1 MLRSVSSALFAL
13 RRVFVNPDIR
23 RAELAWMI
31 GYAAEWAWL
40 VALFVYAFGVGGV
53 AAVGLVGVVR
63 TLPAALLAPAL
74 SSLTD
79 HVPRHRVLLGVHG
92 GRAALIG
99 LAAVGVALGW
109 PPVVVF
115 VVAPLDGLLAVLHRP
130 TYMALMPSL
139 ARAPEELVA
148 SNVASSTLEGVGT
161 LIGPAIGGGLVAVG
175 LTSVTFAVPAA
186 LFLTAARTVL
196 GIRPAQSLRAVH
208 ATRGGLAVLL
218 GGIQALADH
227 PHAGLLLGLF
237 GGQVVVRGVLNVL
250 LVAASVQLL
259 ALGEEGVGILNAA
272 IGAGGFLGALFAMA
286 LVGRTRLA
294 PSFSLGLAL
303 WGTPILLI
311 GLLPFSPVAVLAL
324 AVLGA
329 GNAVLDVAGF
339 SLLQRSV
346 PNAVRGRVFGLL
358 EAIVMLGLSLGSAV
372 APALVAVLGVQ
383 GALIATGALL
393 PLLAIV
399 SWPKV
404 RQIDVLAV
412 IPAREMKL
420 LRGVPMFRL
429 LPLTVLEQVAG
440 DVAPMQFSAGSRI
453 ITQGEVGDRF
463 YILVEGDAE
472 ATIDGKAV
480 NHMHSG
486 DSFGEIALL
495 RDVPRTATV
504 IAETDTVAFAIEREA
519 FSVAVSGD
527 RQSMAAAQAIIGGRL
542 GDGGRL
548 DER

>member
-1 MLRSVSSALFAL
+1 MLRSLASALSAL
-13 RRVFVNPDIR
+13 RRVFANPDIR

-63 TLPAALLAPAL
+63 TLPAGLLAPAI

-79 HVPRHRVLLGVHG
+79 RVPRHRVLLGVHG
-92 GRAALIG
+92 GRAILIG
-99 LAAVGVALGW
+99 LAAISVAAGW

-115 VVAPLDGLLAVLHRP
+115 VVAPLDGFLAVLHRP
-130 TYMALMPSL
+130 THMALMPSL

-161 LIGPAIGGGLVAVG
+161 LVGPAIGGGLVAIG
-175 LTSVTFAVPAA
+175 LTSVSFAVPAG
-186 LFLTAARTVL
+186 LFLLAAGTVL
-196 GIRPAQSLRAVH
+196 GIRPAQILRTVH
-208 ATRGGLAVLL
+208 VTRGGMAVLL
-218 GGIQALADH
+218 GGIRALVDH

-237 GGQVVVRGVLNVL
+237 GGQIFVRGVLNVL

-272 IGAGGFLGALFAMA
+272 IGAGGFMGALFAMS

-294 PSFSLGLAL
+294 PSFSLGLVL
-303 WGTPILLI
+303 WGMPILLV
-311 GLLPFSPVAVLAL
+311 GLLPSAVIAVLAL

-358 EAIVMLGLSLGSAV
+358 EAIVMLGLSLGSAI

-393 PLLAIV
+393 PLLAV
-399 SWPKV
+399 LSWPSV

-412 IPAREMKL
+412 IPAREMEL

-440 DVAPMQFSAGSRI
+440 DVAPMQFSAGATI
-453 ITQGEVGDRF
+453 IRQGEAGDRF
-463 YILVEGDAE
+463 YILDKGEAE
-472 ATIDGKAV
+472 AIINGKAV

-486 DSFGEIALL
+486 DWFGEIALL
-495 RDVPRTATV
+495 RDMPRTATV

-519 FSVAVSGD
+519 FRVAVSGD
-527 RQSMAAAQAIIGGRL
+527 RHSLAAAQEVIGERL
-542 GDGGRL
+542 SQG
-548 DER
+548 

>member
-1 MLRSVSSALFAL
+1 MLHSVSSALSAL
-13 RRVFVNPDIR
+13 RRVFANPDIR
-23 RAELAWMI
+23 RAEVAWMI
-31 GYAAEWAWL
+31 GFASEWAWL

-53 AAVGLVGVVR
+53 GAVGLVGVVR
-63 TLPAALLAPAL
+63 TLPAGLLAPAI

-79 HVPRHRVLLGVHG
+79 RIPRHRVLLGIHG

-99 LAAVGVALGW
+99 LAAVAIAAGW
-109 PPVVVF
+109 SPVVVF

-130 TYMALMPSL
+130 THMALMPSL

-148 SNVASSTLEGVGT
+148 SNAASSTLEGVGT
-161 LIGPAIGGGLVAVG
+161 LIGPAIGGGLVAIG
-175 LTSVTFAVPAA
+175 MTSITFAVPAA
-186 LFLTAARTVL
+186 GFVLAAAAVR
-196 GIRPAQSLRAVH
+196 GIRPAQALRPSR
-208 ATRGGLAVLL
+208 ATRGGMAVLL
-218 GGIQALADH
+218 GGVHALADH

-237 GGQVVVRGVLNVL
+237 GAQIFVRGVLNVL
-250 LVAASVQLL
+250 LVAASVELL
-259 ALGEEGVGILNAA
+259 TLGEEGVGILNAA
-272 IGAGGFLGALFAMA
+272 IGGGGLVGALFAMS

-294 PSFSLGLAL
+294 PSFSLGLTL
-303 WGTPILLI
+303 WGAPILLI
-311 GLLPFSPVAVLAL
+311 GLVPSSAVAVLSL

-358 EAIVMLGLSLGSAV
+358 EAIVMLGLGLGSAI
-372 APALVAVLGVQ
+372 APALVTTLGVR
-383 GALIATGALL
+383 GALVATGALL
-393 PLLAIV
+393 PLLALV
-399 SWPKV
+399 SWPRV
-404 RQIDVLAV
+404 RETDVLAV
-412 IPAREMKL
+412 IPAREMEL

-440 DVAPMQFSAGSRI
+440 DVAPMQFQAGTRI

-472 ATIDGKAV
+472 ATINGKAV
-480 NHMHSG
+480 SHMHRG

-519 FSVAVSGD
+519 FCVAVSGD
-527 RQSMAAAQAIIGGRL
+527 RQSLAAAQTIIGGRL
-542 GDGGRL
+542 SESR
-548 DER
+548 

>member
-1 MLRSVSSALFAL
+1 
-13 RRVFVNPDIR
+13 
-23 RAELAWMI
+23 
-31 GYAAEWAWL
+31 
-40 VALFVYAFGVGGV
+40 
-53 AAVGLVGVVR
+53 
-63 TLPAALLAPAL
+63 
-74 SSLTD
+74 
-79 HVPRHRVLLGVHG
+79 
-92 GRAALIG
+92 
-99 LAAVGVALGW
+99 
-109 PPVVVF
+109 
-115 VVAPLDGLLAVLHRP
+115 
-130 TYMALMPSL
+130 
-139 ARAPEELVA
+139 VA

-161 LIGPAIGGGLVAVG
+161 LVGPAIGGVLVAFG
-175 LTSVTFAVPAA
+175 MTSLTFAVPAG
-186 LFLTAARTVL
+186 LFLLAAGTVL
-196 GIRPAQSLRAVH
+196 GIRPAQSLRPIRSA
-208 ATRGGLAVLL
+208 RGGIAVLL
-218 GGIQALADH
+218 GGIHALADH

-237 GGQVVVRGVLNVL
+237 GAQVVVRGVLNVL

-259 ALGEEGVGILNAA
+259 ALGEEGVGILNAG
-272 IGAGGFLGALFAMA
+272 IGAGGFLGALFAMS

-294 PSFSLGLAL
+294 PSFSLGLIL

-311 GLLPFSPVAVLAL
+311 GLLPSSAVAVLAL

-358 EAIVMLGLSLGSAV
+358 EAIVMLGLSLGSAA
-372 APALVAVLGVQ
+372 APVLVAVLGVQ

-393 PLLAIV
+393 PLLAII

-404 RQIDVLAV
+404 RQIDLLAV
-412 IPAREMKL
+412 IPAREMEL

-440 DVAPMQFSAGSRI
+440 DVAPMQFSAGATI
-453 ITQGEVGDRF
+453 IAQGEVGDRF
-463 YILVEGDAE
+463 YILAEGDAE
-472 ATIDGKAV
+472 AVINGKAV

-519 FSVAVSGD
+519 FCVAVSGD
-527 RQSMAAAQAIIGGRL
+527 RQSLAAAQEIIGGRL
-542 GDGGRL
+542 I
-548 DER
+548 EI

>member
-1 MLRSVSSALFAL
+1 MLRSVSSALSAL
-13 RRVFVNPDIR
+13 RRVFANPDIR

-53 AAVGLVGVVR
+53 PAVGLVGVVR
-63 TLPAALLAPAL
+63 TLPAALLAPAI

-79 HVPRHRVLLGVHG
+79 RLPRHRVLLGVHA

-99 LAAVGVALGW
+99 LAAVGVAAGW
-109 PPVVVF
+109 PPLVVF
-115 VVAPLDGLLAVLHRP
+115 MVAPLDGLLSVLHRP
-130 TYMALMPSL
+130 THMALMPSL

-161 LIGPAIGGGLVAVG
+161 LIGPAIGGGLVALG
-175 LTSVTFAVPAA
+175 MTSLTFAAPAA
-186 LFLTAARTVL
+186 FFLLAAVTVL
-196 GIRPAQSLRAVH
+196 GIRPAQGLRSVR

-218 GGIQALADH
+218 GGMHALADH

-237 GGQVVVRGVLNVL
+237 GAQVVVRGVLNVL
-250 LVAASVQLL
+250 LVVASVQLL

-272 IGAGGFLGALFAMA
+272 IGAGGFLGALFAMS

-311 GLLPFSPVAVLAL
+311 GLLPSSAVAVLAL

-358 EAIVMLGLSLGSAV
+358 EAIVMLGLSLGSAI
-372 APALVAVLGVQ
+372 APALVAALGVQ

-412 IPAREMKL
+412 IPAREMEL

-440 DVAPMQFSAGSRI
+440 DVAPMRFSAGATI

-463 YILVEGDAE
+463 YILADGDAE
-472 ATIDGKAV
+472 AIINGKPV

-519 FSVAVSGD
+519 FCVAVSGD
-527 RQSMAAAQAIIGGRL
+527 RQSLAAAQAIIGGRL
-542 GDGGRL
+542 SDS
-548 DER
+548 

>member
-1 MLRSVSSALFAL
+1 MLRSVSSALSAL
-13 RRVFVNPDIR
+13 RRVFANPDIR

-63 TLPAALLAPAL
+63 TLPAALLAPAI

-79 HVPRHRVLLGVHG
+79 RMPRQRVLLGVHG

-99 LAAVGVALGW
+99 LAAVAVAVGW
-109 PPVVVF
+109 PPLVVF

-130 TYMALMPSL
+130 THMALMPSL

-175 LTSVTFAVPAA
+175 MTSVTFAVPASF
-186 LFLTAARTVL
+186 FLLAAVTVL
-196 GIRPAQSLRAVH
+196 GIQPSQRLRAVH

-218 GGIQALADH
+218 GGIHALADH

-250 LVAASVQLL
+250 LVAASLQLL
-259 ALGEEGVGILNAA
+259 DLGEEGVGILNAA
-272 IGAGGFLGALFAMA
+272 IGAGGFVGALFAMS

-294 PSFSLGLAL
+294 PSFSLGLIL

-311 GLLPFSPVAVLAL
+311 GLLPFSAVAVLAL

-372 APALVAVLGVQ
+372 APGLVAVLGVQ

-404 RQIDVLAV
+404 RQIDALAV
-412 IPAREMKL
+412 IPAREMEL

-440 DVAPMQFSAGSRI
+440 DVAPMRFSAGATI

-463 YILVEGDAE
+463 YILAEGNAE
-472 ATIDGKAV
+472 AVINGKAV
-480 NHMHSG
+480 NHMHTG

-527 RQSMAAAQAIIGGRL
+527 RQSLAAAQAIIGGRL
-542 GDGGRL
+542 SRG
-548 DER
+548 